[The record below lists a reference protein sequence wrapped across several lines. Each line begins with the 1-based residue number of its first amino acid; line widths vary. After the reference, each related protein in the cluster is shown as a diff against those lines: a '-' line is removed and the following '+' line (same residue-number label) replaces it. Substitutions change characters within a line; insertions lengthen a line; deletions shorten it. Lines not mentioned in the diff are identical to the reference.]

1 MEREIEGGK
10 EFVKASL
17 PLIIAGQKG
26 LVEESDLLI
35 PNMRGIMTAR
45 TKPLTVVGSNG
56 IADKSKSISFE
67 KPAAKQACK
76 MVEAGQEKELVSL
89 LHHEAKV
96 I

>member
-10 EFVKASL
+10 EYVKASL

-45 TKPLTVVGSNG
+45 TNR
-56 IADKSKSISFE
+56 
-67 KPAAKQACK
+67 
-76 MVEAGQEKELVSL
+76 
-89 LHHEAKV
+89 
-96 I
+96 